1 MTNTDNHI
9 AIGED
14 YNNTVLILEIE
25 HNLGELY
32 GGHPEMFGYNQ
43 NH

>member
-1 MTNTDNHI
+1 MTTTDNHI

-32 GGHPEMFGYNQ
+32 GDHPEMFG
-43 NH
+43 